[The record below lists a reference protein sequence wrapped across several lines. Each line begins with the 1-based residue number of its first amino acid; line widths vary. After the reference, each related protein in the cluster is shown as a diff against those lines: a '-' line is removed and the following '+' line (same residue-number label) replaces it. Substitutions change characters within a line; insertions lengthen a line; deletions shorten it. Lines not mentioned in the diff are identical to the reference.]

1 LKYTQNNRLTGLDI
15 SPDMTALAAQNA
27 RAYGFDEHAQYKGG
41 RGDQLPFE
49 DAAFDAVFSNGS
61 LHEWTNPEGTLNEFF
76 RVLKPGGRYFV
87 SDLGRDMIVFM
98 RWFLSRGP
106 QPISIRPYLFT
117 SINAAYTPLELK
129 QMAERTCL
137 RDARVSGN
145 LIGVT
150 ITGQKPLLL

>member
-15 SPDMTALAAQNA
+15 NPDMTALAAQNA
-27 RAYGFDEHAQYKGG
+27 RAYGFEERAQYKGG

-49 DAAFDAVFSNGS
+49 DVAFDAVFSNGS

-87 SDLGRDMIVFM
+87 SDLRRDMIVCM

-117 SINAAYTPLELK
+117 SINAAYTPLKLK

-137 RDARVSGN
+137 RDVRVSGD